1 MGKFRGLG
9 TYYEAPLSEHQFSTQ
24 EKFPEAG
31 AEVGVGTGITD
42 VIKVVAGGSAVGR
55 GISLRVKVAV
65 SEALLAK
72 GKGGGCSVGSL

>member
-1 MGKFRGLG
+1 
-9 TYYEAPLSEHQFSTQ
+9 LSEHQFSTQ
-24 EKFPEAG
+24 EKFPGDG

-55 GISLRVKVAV
+55 GISLRVKVAGGAV